1 MGYFKLIPFILPEH
15 RNKGMQKS
23 MST

>member
-1 MGYFKLIPFILPEH
+1 MGYYKLIPFILPER

-23 MST
+23 LST